1 LPARD
6 LDRIAPGET
15 REELDWHRISAMA
28 TEFEIALPRG
38 GSSVV
43 AEEALEMVRDCESRW
58 SRFRS
63 DSYLAFLEREAPRR
77 AVPLDAD
84 AFELF
89 DVALRVWRDSEG
101 AFDISWRSEEGSS
114 AAIELDRAARTL
126 RFHAP
131 LALDLGAL
139 AKGHALDL
147 AREHLRA
154 SDVERALLH
163 GGTSSIAAIGKGW
176 RVALAGST
184 RVLQLS
190 DESLSVSG
198 QRGRAHVLDP
208 RTRTPVARA
217 GLAWVRAP
225 SGLEAEGWS
234 TAALVLGYVPAS
246 AAILSHG
253 FENDT
258 HDRP

>member
-1 LPARD
+1 MYWNRTA
-6 LDRIAPGET
+6 
-15 REELDWHRISAMA
+15 AMA
-28 TEFEIALPRG
+28 TEFEIALPVERG
-38 GSSVV
+38 GALVD
-43 AEEALEMVRDCESRW
+43 EALALVTECEARW

-89 DVALRVWRDSEG
+89 DVALRVWRESEG
-101 AFDISWRSEEGSS
+101 AFDIAWRSEQGSS

-131 LALDLGAL
+131 LTLDLGAL

-154 SDVERALLH
+154 SGIERALLH
-163 GGTSSIAAIGKGW
+163 GGTSSIAAIGSGW
-176 RVALAGST
+176 KVALAGSP
-184 RVLQLS
+184 RVLELS
-190 DESLSVSG
+190 DEALSVSG
-198 QRGRAHVLDP
+198 QRGRAHVIDP
-208 RTRTPVARA
+208 RMKQPVEGMRI
-217 GLAWVRAP
+217 AWVRAQ
-225 SGLEAEGWS
+225 SGLEAEAWS

-246 AAILSHG
+246 AAIAEHG

-258 HDRP
+258 HDGS

>member
-1 LPARD
+1 MHW
-6 LDRIAPGET
+6 T
-15 REELDWHRISAMA
+15 RTAAMA
-28 TEFEIALPRG
+28 TEFEIALPSERG
-38 GSSVV
+38 STLVD
-43 AEEALEMVRDCESRW
+43 EALALVTECEARW

-84 AFELF
+84 AFALF
-89 DVALRVWRDSEG
+89 DTALRAWRESQG
-101 AFDISWRSEEGSS
+101 AFDIAWRSEEGSS

-126 RFHAP
+126 RLHAP

-147 AREHLRA
+147 AREHLA
-154 SDVERALLH
+154 AGGLERALLH
-163 GGTSSIAAIGKGW
+163 GGTSSIAALGKGW
-176 RVALAGST
+176 KVALAGSSRT
-184 RVLQLS
+184 LELS

-208 RTRTPVARA
+208 RTKLPVERSGIAWARGA
-217 GLAWVRAP
+217 T
-225 SGLEAEGWS
+225 GLEAEAWS
-234 TAALVLGYVPAS
+234 TAALVLGYVPPS
-246 AAILSHG
+246 APIHEHG
-253 FENDT
+253 FENEA